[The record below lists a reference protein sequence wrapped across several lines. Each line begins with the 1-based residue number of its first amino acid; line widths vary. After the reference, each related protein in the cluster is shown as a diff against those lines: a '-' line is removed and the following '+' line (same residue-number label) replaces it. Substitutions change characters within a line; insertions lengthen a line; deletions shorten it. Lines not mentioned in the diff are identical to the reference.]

1 MRETKFIEQN
11 QEKWQEFENMLRSD
25 RHEPERLNDLFIQIT
40 DDLSYARTFY
50 PNRSVR
56 VYLNGLAQLVFH
68 NVYRGK
74 RFPKERLRLF
84 WTDELPQLMWEQRRA
99 LWLSFGIF
107 VLAFTIGLVSSM
119 IYPEFARVILGDA
132 YVDMTVQNIQKGDPM
147 AVYKNSKPLG
157 MTLGIAFNNLR
168 VALMTAVLG
177 VLAGVG
183 TVYIMLYNGIMVG
196 AFQYFFVEKGVFWQS
211 FLSIWIHGTLEI
223 GAIIIAGAA
232 GLVAGSGLLFPGT
245 YRRAQAF
252 QRSLRKALKIMLG
265 IAPIIMLAAVF
276 EGYFTRFTETPAPIR
291 GAFIAVSLLFMVWYF
306 VWLPWHK
313 ARTHGFKS
321 ASLEKELPPDRM
333 KVLNFKALKTA
344 SEILSETFTVFQ
356 RHSLRLIGYILSAT
370 VIFISYVYEFSPKAA
385 VNIFALKA
393 GFMGKISGTDLFF
406 KEETAPFLAYFQ
418 TLLCAG
424 LAFLALSALEQEMP
438 EKDRNKRSPGQ
449 IIAAATML
457 LLSVALFPV
466 ILKAN
471 IGFLGWLFAIPLFP
485 ALGML
490 STVLFMETSNPI
502 QAVLRTFQL
511 IQWRQAILLG
521 ILTVNLGLL
530 FFIFLDTPIWAIVLE
545 LFSWMAPATESGT
558 LIFNNTANAI
568 VSSALLYFMLM
579 LQIIAGGLLYFAC
592 REVNEATNLK
602 AAIEKIGSNR
612 KIRGLARE

>member
-11 QEKWQEFENMLRSD
+11 QEKWQEFENMLQAD

-56 VYLNGLAQLVFH
+56 VYLNGLAQRVFH

-74 RFPKERLRLF
+74 RFPKECLRLF

-119 IYPEFARVILGDA
+119 IYPEFARVILGDS
-132 YVDMTVQNIQKGDPM
+132 YVDMTIQNIEKGDPM
-147 AVYKNSKPLG
+147 AVYKESKPLG

-168 VALMTAVLG
+168 VALMTAILG
-177 VLAGVG
+177 VFAGIG

-276 EGYFTRFTETPAPIR
+276 EGYFTRFTETPAFIR
-291 GAFIAVSLLFMVWYF
+291 GSFIAISLLFMVWYF
-306 VWLPWHK
+306 VWLPWQK
-313 ARTHGFKS
+313 ARTKGFKT
-321 ASLEKELPPDRM
+321 ANIEKELPPDRLQ
-333 KVLNFKALKTA
+333 VLNFKAIKTSGA
-344 SEILSETFTVFQ
+344 ILAECFMVLQ
-356 RHSLRLIGYILSAT
+356 RHGMRIGWAVLGATSIFLSYTFA
-370 VIFISYVYEFSPKAA
+370 FSPLKPID
-385 VNIFALKA
+385 IFSIED
-393 GFMGKISGTDLFF
+393 GFMGKISSTDSFF
-406 KEETAPFLAYFQ
+406 SNETAPLLAYVQ
-418 TLLCAG
+418 LGLLAC
-424 LAFLALSALEQEMP
+424 LAFVALFSLEQEIP
-438 EKDRNKRSPGQ
+438 EQDRALRSPLQ
-449 IIAAATML
+449 SITAATML
-457 LLSVALFPV
+457 ILSVALFPV
-466 ILKAN
+466 LLKAN
-471 IGFLGWLFAIPLFP
+471 IGFFGWMIAIPLFP
-485 ALGML
+485 ALGL
-490 STVLFMETSNPI
+490 CS
-502 QAVLRTFQL
+502 AVLYFETANPLQALLRSAQL
-511 IQWRQAILLG
+511 LDWRQTILLG
-521 ILTVNLGLL
+521 SLTINLSLLL
-530 FFIFLDTPIWAIVLE
+530 FVFLDTPIWEIILT
-545 LFSWMAPATESGT
+545 LFSWMAPSTEVGT
-558 LIFNNTANAI
+558 QIFNQIANAF
-568 VSSALLYFMLM
+568 VSSVLLYALLV
-579 LQIIAGGLLYFAC
+579 LQVIAGGLLYFSSKEMVEAHSL
-592 REVNEATNLK
+592 NEAIKT
-602 AAIEKIGSNR
+602 IGTHR